1 MKIFKNLIST
11 VLLFALVLTG
21 GSISAKKVT
30 VSSQTKK
37 DINAD
42 IAQIMKEFNTVGLGV
57 AVVRNGQIVYA
68 NSWGY
73 KNLENKTPL
82 KNDDIFRIA
91 SISKSFTSTA
101 IMQLVEQGKIS
112 LDEDVSDLIGFKVRN
127 PKYPD
132 VKITVKMLLS
142 HTSSLNDSEGYFT
155 IDVIDPSKSKTY
167 YKAYNDYK
175 PGTGYEYANLG
186 YNTLGTILER
196 VSGERFDRY
205 IVNHILKP
213 LNVYGGYWVA
223 SLDKSKFVNL
233 YNWNNDTKKYDVR
246 PEAYDPRT
254 EQIANY
260 QMGRSTAVFS
270 PTGGMKLSPTGLA
283 TVMMMHM
290 GLGTYNGK
298 KIISK
303 ESAEMMQSAQFGPDD
318 EYDHYGFALRRGYEL
333 LDGYE
338 MIGHVGEAYGVH
350 TSMFWNSDRTF
361 GFVVMTNGNQEKWE
375 RGFMAIHRRVDKCL
389 YNRLI
394 KNTSADTR
402 KAEIEKME
410 NHDATINRQ
419 IDSIMKVNEA
429 VGLGV
434 AVVKDGRIIYRN
446 TWGYKNLENKTP
458 LAEDDLFRIASI
470 SKSFTAT
477 SIMQL
482 VEQGKLSLDTDVS
495 DLVGFKVRN
504 PKYPD
509 VKITLYMLL
518 SHSSSLNDSQG
529 YFTLDVI
536 NPKKSKDYA
545 KAYNDYCPGTKY
557 KYCNLGYNTLGT
569 ILERTSGERF
579 DQYVVHHVLNPL
591 FVYGGYWV
599 ASLDSSKF
607 VTLYDKNEKTGKY
620 EPQPEAYDPRTE
632 QIANYQMGYS
642 TPVFSPTG
650 GMKLS
655 PTGLATVMMMHMGL
669 GKYMDMR
676 IIKPESALLM
686 QSRLVGPTDEG
697 DDYGFAIRTSK
708 QLLDGKTM
716 IGHTGSAY
724 GVFTSMFW
732 NRERTFGIVV
742 MTNGCNG
749 RMDHHFMSIHRD
761 VDKCL
766 YDNLIKGTEAD
777 R

>member
-11 VLLFALVLTG
+11 VLLFVLILTG
-21 GSISAKKVT
+21 GNISAKKVN

-42 IAQIMKEFNTVGLGV
+42 IAQVMKEFNTVGLGV

-73 KNLENKTPL
+73 KNLETKTLL

-155 IDVIDPSKSKTY
+155 MDVIDPSKSKTY

-196 VSGERFDRY
+196 ISGERFDQY

-233 YNWNNDTKKYDVR
+233 YTWNYGTKKYEVQ

-260 QMGRSTAVFS
+260 KMGRSTTIFS
-270 PTGGMKLSPTGLA
+270 PTGGMKISPTGLA

-290 GLGTYNGK
+290 GLGTYNGT

-303 ESAEMMQSAQFGPDD
+303 ESAQMMQSAQFGPDD
-318 EYDHYGFALRRGYEL
+318 EYDDYGFALRRGYEL

-389 YNRLI
+389 YDRLI
-394 KNTSADTR
+394 KGTSADTH

-410 NHDATINRQ
+410 MQNAAINKQ
-419 IDSIMKVNEA
+419 MDSIMNVFQA
-429 VGLGV
+429 VGIGA
-434 AVVKDGRIIYRN
+434 AVVKDGHIIYRN
-446 TWGYKNLENKTP
+446 SWGYKDLENKV
-458 LAEDDLFRIASI
+458 LLQEDDIFRIASI

-482 VEQGKLSLDTDVS
+482 VEQGKLNLDDDVS

-504 PKYPD
+504 PKYPN

-536 NPKKSKDYA
+536 NPAKSKDYA
-545 KAYNDYCPGTKY
+545 KAYNDWRPGAKY
-557 KYCNLGYNTLGT
+557 EYCNLGYNTLGC
-569 ILERTSGERF
+569 ILEKVSGQRF
-579 DQYVVHHVLNPL
+579 DKYVTGHILKPM
-591 FVYGGYWV
+591 FIYGGYWV

-607 VTLYDKNEKTGKY
+607 VKLYEKDSSGKF
-620 EPQPEAYDPRTE
+620 EAQPEAYAPRTK
-632 QIANYQMGYS
+632 QIEEYQMGYS
-642 TPVFSPTG
+642 APVFSPTG

-669 GKYMDMR
+669 GKYKDMR
-676 IIKPESALLM
+676 IINSASSLLM
-686 QSRLVGPTDEG
+686 QTNHVGKEENAG
-697 DDYGFAIRTSK
+697 DGYGFGLGTMKHLIE
-708 QLLDGKTM
+708 GKTM
-716 IGHTGSAY
+716 IGHTGGAY
-724 GVFTSMFW
+724 GVVTSMFW
-732 NRERTFGIVV
+732 NKERTFGIVT
-742 MTNGCNG
+742 MSNGYRNEDSNLPQIY
-749 RMDHHFMSIHRD
+749 REVSR
-761 VDKCL
+761 CL
-766 YDNLIKGTEAD
+766 YNNLIKGTDAD